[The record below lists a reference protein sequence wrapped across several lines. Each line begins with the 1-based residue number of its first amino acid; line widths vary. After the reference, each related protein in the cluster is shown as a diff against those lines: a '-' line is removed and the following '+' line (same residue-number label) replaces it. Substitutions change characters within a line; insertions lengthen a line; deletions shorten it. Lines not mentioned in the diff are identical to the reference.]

1 LRVEVELLA
10 DVDVE
15 LIVLLWPLCVDVEL
29 LADVDVELVVYLPD
43 LCRTSCSKKG
53 HGKMGTGKKKSDGR
67 VTFFKSRTVPC
78 KMTQAA
84 KNRGHPASTPQPTT
98 LGAAALTGRAKA
110 ELWSSSTRAPI

>member
-43 LCRTSCSKKG
+43 LCRTSCSKKS
-53 HGKMGTGKKKSDGR
+53 HGK
-67 VTFFKSRTVPC
+67 
-78 KMTQAA
+78 A
-84 KNRGHPASTPQPTT
+84 
-98 LGAAALTGRAKA
+98 
-110 ELWSSSTRAPI
+110 